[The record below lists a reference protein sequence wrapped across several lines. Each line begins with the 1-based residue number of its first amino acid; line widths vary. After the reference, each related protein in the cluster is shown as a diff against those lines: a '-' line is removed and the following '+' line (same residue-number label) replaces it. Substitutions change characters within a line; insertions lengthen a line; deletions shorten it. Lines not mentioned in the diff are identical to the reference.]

1 MATLPHSPT
10 ELPYSPTRILLAP
23 ASAAYRH
30 SLSLSDVQSFYHGDI
45 HPSCLCGLCKALW
58 DIGYVF
64 KMPKGTALGRSKGKT
79 SARRRLPLE
88 SSPVTSGMAEITHPG
103 SSGIPRRPVPI
114 NLDPPTTPQ
123 PKIPPPLM
131 LYKEGDTFSSVLE
144 KYSGWRGSRLT
155 PQKCE
160 LLYYTMFYHD
170 DDASDTQV

>member
-10 ELPYSPTRILLAP
+10 QLPHHLPTRVLLAP
-23 ASAAYRH
+23 ASAMYRR
-30 SLSLSDVQSFYHGDI
+30 SLSLSDVQCFYRGDI

-58 DIGYVF
+58 DIVYVF
-64 KMPKGTALGRSKGKT
+64 KMPKSTARGRSKGKT

-88 SSPVTSGMAEITHPG
+88 SSPVTTGMAEIPCPG

-123 PKIPPPLM
+123 PKIPPPPM
-131 LYKEGDTFSSVLE
+131 LYKDGDTFSSVLE

-155 PQKCE
+155 P
-160 LLYYTMFYHD
+160 
-170 DDASDTQV
+170 